1 MIVPRSRKRGAG
13 RGRGSHAYRWRGVC
27 AEPGETALGETALI
41 VAVSGLANPKSI
53 SFAPDFVSMM
63 LPGFKSRWMM
73 PSR

>member
-1 MIVPRSRKRGAG
+1 MIVPRSVNGAPG
-13 RGRGSHAYRWRGVC
+13 AAGAVTLIVGRGVC
-27 AEPGETALGETALI
+27 AEPGVTALI
-41 VAVSGLANPKSI
+41 VAVTGLANPKSI